1 MRSTQIC
8 LSVLGFGIL
17 VGSGLL
23 SPAVAGT
30 YATFPPGVSTRPS
43 IVLVDNGPILPS
55 QRPRY
60 LSESSG
66 SDAARFAQT
75 GTPNPWGLYPIA
87 KDEGVVTLK
96 PGETYRTAAD
106 SDLGARAAGATHGHG
121 LVLPTAGTVE

>member
-8 LSVLGFGIL
+8 LSLLGFGVL
-17 VGSGLL
+17 AGSGLL

-30 YATFPPGVSTRPS
+30 YAAFPPAASARPG

-60 LSESSG
+60 LSASSG
-66 SDAARFAQT
+66 SDTARFAQT

-87 KDEGVVTLK
+87 KDEGIVTLK

-121 LVLPTAGTVE
+121 LVLPTAGAVE